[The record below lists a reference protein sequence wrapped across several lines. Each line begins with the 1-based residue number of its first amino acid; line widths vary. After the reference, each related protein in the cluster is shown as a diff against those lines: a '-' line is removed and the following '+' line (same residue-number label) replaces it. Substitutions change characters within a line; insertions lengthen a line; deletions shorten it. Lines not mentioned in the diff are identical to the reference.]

1 MPFCGP
7 FDLEAGGAF
16 TSGVDVMMH
25 PHFISKQMLAYRGDT
40 DPRNPLVSPIYADLR
55 GLPPLLIQVGSKE
68 GFLDGCRLLAKKAQ
82 EADVTVTLE
91 VWPEMW
97 HYWHLFV
104 PFLPEARQAID
115 RIAAF
120 VGSP

>member
-1 MPFCGP
+1 M
-7 FDLEAGGAF
+7 L
-16 TSGVDVMMH
+16 H
-25 PHFISKQMLAYRGDT
+25 PRFISKPMLAYRRDA
-40 DPRNPLVSPIYADLR
+40 DPRNPLVSPIHADLR
-55 GLPPLLIQVGSKE
+55 DLPPLLIQVGSKE
-68 GFLDGCRLLAKKAQ
+68 DFLDECGMLAKKAQ
-82 EADVTVTLE
+82 QAGVAVTLE

-120 VGSP
+120 VGAP